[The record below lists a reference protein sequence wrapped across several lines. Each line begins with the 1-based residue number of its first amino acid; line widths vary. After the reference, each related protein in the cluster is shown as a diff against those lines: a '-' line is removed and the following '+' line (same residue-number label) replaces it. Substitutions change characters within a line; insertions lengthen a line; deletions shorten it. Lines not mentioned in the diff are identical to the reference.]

1 MYPTLKN
8 EIIAS
13 PYAKN
18 EKIVN
23 AYIRTIEEL
32 KEFVMNVWP

>member
-13 PYAKN
+13 PYAKHR
-18 EKIVN
+18 EW
-23 AYIRTIEEL
+23 YIFISRRINIFYYKCL
-32 KEFVMNVWP
+32 